1 MKKMILVGRSECG
14 KTTLKQALK
23 GGTLEYHKTQYIY
36 HTDVVIDTPGEYTE
50 SKKLAEALSCFSYES
65 DVVAVVQAA
74 DEPFSLFGPSI
85 RSGITRPII
94 GIITKTDSP
103 NANVPM
109 VMRWMEEIG
118 CDRIFCINNKTGE
131 GAEELSEYLSEDLPR
146 LSMDEAIAKQRSG
159 VREYD

>member
-1 MKKMILVGRSECG
+1 MLHGDK
-14 KTTLKQALK
+14 
-23 GGTLEYHKTQYIY
+23 
-36 HTDVVIDTPGEYTE
+36 

-109 VMRWMEEIG
+109 VRRWMEEIG

-131 GAEELSEYLSEDLPR
+131 GAEELTEYLNEDLPK
-146 LSMDEAIAKQRSG
+146 LSMDEAIAKQRRG
-159 VREYD
+159 LREYD

>member
-1 MKKMILVGRSECG
+1 MKRMFLIGRSEAG
-14 KTTLKQALK
+14 KTSLSQVLN
-23 GGTLEYHKTQYIY
+23 GEQLHYVKTQY
-36 HTDVVIDTPGEYTE
+36 TNVSDKVIDTPGEYTE

-131 GAEELSEYLSEDLPR
+131 GAEELTEYLNEDLPK
-146 LSMDEAIAKQRSG
+146 LSMDEAIAKQRRG
-159 VREYD
+159 LREYD